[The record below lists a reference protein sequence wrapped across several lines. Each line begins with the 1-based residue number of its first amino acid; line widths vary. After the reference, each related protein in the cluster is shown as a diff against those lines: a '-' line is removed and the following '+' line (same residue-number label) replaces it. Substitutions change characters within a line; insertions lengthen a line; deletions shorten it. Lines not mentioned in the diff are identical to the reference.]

1 MVERAVPPPDIE
13 PLEFFTRWV
22 PRSVRGDPE
31 RQRSLGN
38 TRATLVFELT
48 GTGGGI
54 FTLHLDAG
62 QVRGSA
68 GDIGEAQEGRRRDA
82 DLRIRL
88 DLETWK
94 CLNTGALS
102 ATEAFLRRRVTLE
115 GDLALAVKLHL
126 LLG

>member
-1 MVERAVPPPDIE
+1 MAQRSVPPADIE
-13 PLEFFTRWV
+13 PLEFFTSWI
-22 PRSVRGDPE
+22 PRSVSGDPE
-31 RQRSLGN
+31 RRRSLGD

-48 GTGGGI
+48 GGGGGL

-62 QVRGSA
+62 QVRGFA
-68 GDIGEAQEGRRRDA
+68 GDIGAGEGGGEGA
-82 DLRIRL
+82 DLRVRL

-94 CLNTGALS
+94 RLNAGELS
-102 ATEAFLRRRVTLE
+102 APEAFFMRRVYLE